1 MLDITNSKTASE
13 RGNGASSSIARIDGF
28 RNFSKRE
35 KQCVFAPPVEA
46 VESDYQVRL
55 VLDVADAILAH
66 PMESKAEKDYATQ
79 IKAAV

>member
-1 MLDITNSKTASE
+1 M
-13 RGNGASSSIARIDGF
+13 
-28 RNFSKRE
+28 
-35 KQCVFAPPVEA
+35 FAPPVEA

-66 PMESKAEKDYATQ
+66 PMASKAEKDYATQ